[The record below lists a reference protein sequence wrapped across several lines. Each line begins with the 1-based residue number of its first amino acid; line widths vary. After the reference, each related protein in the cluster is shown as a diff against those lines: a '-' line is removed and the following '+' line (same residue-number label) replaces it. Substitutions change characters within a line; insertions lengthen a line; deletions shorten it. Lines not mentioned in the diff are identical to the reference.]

1 MDILKAFEKTFADTL
16 DDPNIHERI
25 QKVKDAL
32 FRRSYIEAFAS
43 NDNLEAY
50 VARWSPSRAL
60 AYHSIL
66 NSKPSTKKLLDG
78 SRINCLCIGGGA
90 GAEIAALSQ
99 FKSHIQKVVTIDIGD
114 WAPVVKPL
122 AINLGFMDLE
132 MINGDAL
139 DIAPTLDLTQ
149 FGLITCLFT
158 TNELV
163 LQSKQKFIKL
173 FQSFA
178 VCKPGTLIV
187 VIESAG
193 SYSEVVIGKKTF
205 PVYYLLHFALASKD
219 PKDPKTSKS
228 RPLWE
233 LVDSTDSEWYR
244 LAPELTYPLELQN
257 MRYFLRVYR
266 RTQTPYSP
274 PK

>member
-1 MDILKAFEKTFADTL
+1 MDILQAFKKTYTETL
-16 DDPNIHERI
+16 KDENLHERI

-32 FRRSYIEAFAS
+32 IRRSYIEAFAS

-50 VARWSPSRAL
+50 VVRWSPSRAL
-60 AYHSIL
+60 AYQSIL
-66 NSKPSTKKLLDG
+66 NNKASTKKLLSG
-78 SRINCLCIGGGA
+78 SKINCLCIGGGA

-99 FKSHIQKVVTIDIGD
+99 FKGHIQKVVTIDIGN

-122 AINLGFMDLE
+122 AINLGFIDLE

-139 DIAPTLDLTQ
+139 DIVPTLNLTQ
-149 FGLITCLFT
+149 FGMITCLFT

-205 PVYYLLHFALASKD
+205 PVYYLLHYSLASKD
-219 PKDPKTSKS
+219 PKTPKSQ
-228 RPLWE
+228 PLWE

-244 LAPELTYPLELQN
+244 LAPDLTYPLELQN

-266 RTQTPYSP
+266 RTQASYNPAPSQ
-274 PK
+274 

>member
-1 MDILKAFEKTFADTL
+1 MDILEAFEKTYECTL
-16 DDPNIHERI
+16 KDPDLHTRI

-32 FRRSYIEAFAS
+32 YRRSYIEAFAS

-66 NSKPSTKKLLDG
+66 NTKKSTKKALSGRKID
-78 SRINCLCIGGGA
+78 CLCIGGGA
-90 GAEIAALSQ
+90 GAEIAALSK
-99 FKSHIQKVVTIDIGD
+99 FKEHINQVVTVDMGD
-114 WAPVVKPL
+114 WSPVVKPL
-122 AINLGFMDLE
+122 AINLGFLNLE
-132 MINGDAL
+132 MLKGDAL
-139 DIAPTLDLTQ
+139 ELVPQLDLTQ
-149 FGLITCLFT
+149 FGMITCLFT

-173 FQSFA
+173 FQSFQ
-178 VCKPGTLIV
+178 VCRPGTLIV

-205 PVYYLLHFALASKD
+205 PVYYLLHYALSRNNSSSSAS
-219 PKDPKTSKS
+219 PS
-228 RPLWE
+228 LWE
-233 LVDSTDSEWYR
+233 LVESTDSEWYR
-244 LAPELTYPLELQN
+244 LTPNLEYPLELQN

-266 RTQTPYSP
+266 RTHISAT
-274 PK
+274 